1 MEELRRE
8 FDGVSLTQ
16 LSPGETFLL
25 ELPLEREQVLERI
38 GSNKPI
44 FLRHFQPVDCS
55 RPLSNDADDLAWI
68 SDWVRLSRSRLEG
81 MKVGVH
87 VRKADGSPYP
97 YSAADTKAV
106 VDAVLSEGD
115 CELEQQHAEILVAIY
130 ASRSTLYV
138 GIGTPA
144 EMLSD
149 WPGGAVR
156 FQREDGQ
163 ISRAKFKLLEAER
176 ELASTMRNFGMRLI
190 SALLRADGRPSCWR
204 EGLRVT
210 AVDPAEL
217 HPSLAAY
224 RTLTVLRKNAS
235 EVHFDPD
242 TFDLLVCD
250 MSWSPMGMSKL
261 VLDLVPALKSGGS
274 AIVTIK
280 LMHRKP
286 LQTIRD
292 VKSRLESAFHIRGAR
307 AAFSQPGGNDP
318 LHDEKVDHVK

>member
-1 MEELRRE
+1 MSQWIGTANKSFASYAMEELRRE
-8 FDGVSLTQ
+8 FDGVSLSQ

-44 FLRHFQPVDCS
+44 FLRHIQPVDSS
-55 RPLSNDADDLAWI
+55 RPLSSDADDLDWI
-68 SDWVRLSRSRLEG
+68 SDWVRLSRSRLDG
-81 MKVGVH
+81 QKVGVH

-115 CELEQQHAEILVAIY
+115 CELEQKNAEILVAVY

-176 ELASTMRNFGMRLI
+176 EFGLHYEEFKN
-190 SALLRADGRPSCWR
+190 ALDIGAAPGGWTSLLLER
-204 EGLRVT
+204 GLRVT

-235 EVHFDPD
+235 EVHFDP
-242 TFDLLVCD
+242 
-250 MSWSPMGMSKL
+250 
-261 VLDLVPALKSGGS
+261 
-274 AIVTIK
+274 
-280 LMHRKP
+280 
-286 LQTIRD
+286 IR
-292 VKSRLESAFHIRGAR
+292 STCSFAT
-307 AAFSQPGGNDP
+307 
-318 LHDEKVDHVK
+318 